1 MLFLMNFKSSEE
13 TYYYKK
19 SIDKYFN
26 AGNKIYFQKSIF
38 KTENQIFFHII
49 SSQEY
54 GQLSSVV
61 R

>member
-1 MLFLMNFKSSEE
+1 MLFLLNFKSSEE

-19 SIDKYFN
+19 SID
-26 AGNKIYFQKSIF
+26 AIFQCRKQNIFSRINIQNRKS
-38 KTENQIFFHII
+38 NFFHII